1 MQKIYEICN
10 VSAKQLDELTSVSE
24 NEIVFCLY
32 VGNAITNT
40 NMPGPGPHF
49 KESEGVWAPNLFPR
63 FHLEQL
69 EEETEGDK
77 LKQVQV

>member
-10 VSAKQLDELTSVSE
+10 VSTKQLDELTSVSE

-40 NMPGPGPHF
+40 KVPGPGPHF
-49 KESEGVWAPNLFPR
+49 KESEGV
-63 FHLEQL
+63 
-69 EEETEGDK
+69 
-77 LKQVQV
+77 